1 MFLYFQVLRGFTRVE
16 KFGLAK
22 GDGGEGEVAADEDH
36 VGDAQ
41 GGQQVVEYVVHFPS
55 VSEIFRI
62 YIIMYMGNNFP
73 SLTFLF
79 LEMMLET
86 SFSKLLPIYYY
97 IHIYYYYCIINYFIS
112 YAQGGQQVVEYILHL
127 SGRKKTCFLCSL
139 FFFQRYLNRFISF
152 GVGR

>member
-1 MFLYFQVLRGFTRVE
+1 MPFKVKVSTNHNSNDQAVLEPPGLFFKQIQTHTCFKILWFVNGHWGEGEDCIWMSCIFMYLCGFTRVE

-41 GGQQVVEYVVHFPS
+41 SGQQVVEHVVHFPIS
-55 VSEIFRI
+55 SEIFRI

-79 LEMMLET
+79 LETMLET
-86 SFSKLLPIYYY
+86 S
-97 IHIYYYYCIINYFIS
+97 
-112 YAQGGQQVVEYILHL
+112 
-127 SGRKKTCFLCSL
+127 
-139 FFFQRYLNRFISF
+139 
-152 GVGR
+152 

>member
-79 LEMMLET
+79 LETMVET
-86 SFSKLLPIYYY
+86 S
-97 IHIYYYYCIINYFIS
+97 
-112 YAQGGQQVVEYILHL
+112 
-127 SGRKKTCFLCSL
+127 
-139 FFFQRYLNRFISF
+139 
-152 GVGR
+152 